1 MELQDKVQT
10 GQIKFTWMPNEDP
23 VTVTSID
30 VLSGI
35 YPSSLLP
42 RGKEM

>member
-30 VLSGI
+30 LLSGRF
-35 YPSSLLP
+35 PSLLP
-42 RGKEM
+42 RGK